1 MDIARW
7 VQSWGLPA
15 VGVGSFLEGE
25 SVLLVAG
32 AAAARGHLSIQAVM
46 AVAAVASFI
55 GDQLFFLIGRRYGT
69 ALLMRFPA
77 LQPRAQRVTVLLE
90 CHHLPLILSIRFLY
104 GLRVAGPI
112 AIGMSR
118 VPWSRFLALNFV
130 GAVCWAVLIGG
141 LGYSTGHALAY
152 ALQSVDADEL
162 WGAGVA
168 GRGDLHHLADCA
180 TQPTRAIGW
189 KGCPYRSDTRLSR
202 TRYLEQK

>member
-1 MDIARW
+1 M
-7 VQSWGLPA
+7 
-15 VGVGSFLEGE
+15 GVGSFLEGE

-162 WGAGVA
+162 WGLALLAVA
-168 GRGDLHHLADCA
+168 ICITWLIARHSPRGPSGGKGAHTDLTHASAEHDIWSKNEH
-180 TQPTRAIGW
+180 Q
-189 KGCPYRSDTRLSR
+189 
-202 TRYLEQK
+202 